1 MGEHLRLCF
10 YQKRN
15 HMNYE
20 INGKLIHKED
30 TQKISDR
37 FQKREF
43 VIEVENERNP
53 QWNDFIK
60 IQLVQDRCDLLE
72 NIALNE
78 NIKVYFNV
86 RGRKWENNGQTSYFT
101 NLEGWRIEKMEQA
114 NTAAFPAPEYRVE
127 DIPAAPEADDLPF

>member
-1 MGEHLRLCF
+1 
-10 YQKRN
+10 
-15 HMNYE
+15 MNYE
-20 INGKLIHKED
+20 INGKLIFKED
-30 TQKISDR
+30 TQRISER

-43 VIEVENERNP
+43 VIEVENEKNP

-60 IQLVQDRCDLLE
+60 VQLVQDRCDLLE

-86 RGRKWENNGQTSYFT
+86 RGRKWENNGQVSYFT
-101 NLEGWRIEKMEQA
+101 NLEGWRIEKMAPQ
-114 NTAAFPAPEYRVE
+114 TASNMPPVPEYSVE